1 MKYITVISART
12 LFEESHPDNVEKW
25 KELTFLSLKQKEE
38 LDSVPLTN
46 LIVIGDAEFEMAA
59 GEELA
64 RTIGQCVFK
73 QIKLQEG
80 PSPEDLV
87 KEIKVINEQFERIVG
102 S

>member
-1 MKYITVISART
+1 MIISNAKKGWVEFSSSLMLPKVHKVIMKYITVISART

-73 QIKLQEG
+73 QIKL
-80 PSPEDLV
+80 
-87 KEIKVINEQFERIVG
+87 
-102 S
+102 